1 MGIINYSAPLTL
13 LTIARGQLSATPGE
27 RLASRIPLRV
37 ARNQLPSSRIIIAA
51 DLSLI
56 RISPY

>member
-27 RLASRIPLRV
+27 RLASRMPLRA
-37 ARNQLPSSRIIIAA
+37 ARNHLPFSRIIIAA
-51 DLSLI
+51 ALFLI